1 VAEQGR
7 DAGDVARVVGVTV
20 LLVVIIAFVIDNI
33 ESVKVGFVVTERTLP
48 LIWVLL
54 VTLVLGALLDR
65 IWVWRSRRHD

>member
-1 VAEQGR
+1 MAEQGR